1 MSILSYY
8 DIVFALSFF
17 LSILYIHFWWKYY
30 DTNISII
37 FVLVPIINLGYD
49 FLAHSKD
56 VSSAIIAL
64 KITYLGCFL
73 VFFVTMCMLNFCD
86 IKITKLLKVSF
97 GFINTGLFILS
108 LTIGYKK
115 FFYRGLSMVEKDGQF
130 TLVKDYGPVHTV
142 FVWIMAAYIFVW
154 AGIVFY
160 SLLKK
165 KQIPKLILYL
175 LLATSVI
182 AAIGYITKNY
192 FPIDPNPATYL
203 FAQVVYLFIIRRM
216 TLYQVGETVVESM
229 VRSGD
234 TGFISIDFKQRFL
247 GANDTAKKIFPVLKD
262 MPIDG
267 KLSDVLGLNESIQNW
282 IDGFEENNM
291 NNMFQYTV
299 QGANGPEK
307 FYQVK
312 INYLY
317 DGKRKRGYQIFVKDD
332 TLNQQYI
339 ALIDNY
345 NNELIK
351 RVDERSKGII
361 EAEGKLRES
370 LKRIENIN
378 MNIIRSLSFTID
390 AKDRYTSGHSKRVA
404 DYAVMLADRMG
415 KSERDK
421 TIVYYAGLLHDVG
434 KIRVPEDVI
443 NKPGKLSE
451 EEFDSIRIH
460 TVSGYDILLDIHD
473 DERIVYGAKYH
484 HEKYDGSGYPNGLAG
499 DNIPEIARIIA
510 VADAY
515 DAMASDRS
523 YRNALPQ
530 DVVRKEIEKGKGKQF
545 DPEIADLML
554 QIIDED
560 KDYNLRQKKDMKRR
574 ILIVDDDPVN
584 ITFVKG
590 ILGDME
596 DTLFFAAQT
605 EKEALEVLKE
615 TEVDLIMLDLI
626 MPDIDGFTLF
636 KEIRAMSDIPVIL
649 MTADK
654 SLETVTK
661 IHELHIED
669 YLTKPLDM
677 AITHEAVHG
686 LLHRA
691 GAEVLYES

>member
-1 MSILSYY
+1 MALLYYY
-8 DIVFALSFF
+8 DIVFALSFL
-17 LSILYIHFWWKYY
+17 LSFIYFHIWWKYY
-30 DTNISII
+30 DNNISII
-37 FVLVPIINLGYD
+37 FILVPVINLGYA
-49 FLAHSKD
+49 FLAHSQD
-56 VSSAIIAL
+56 LNSAIIAL
-64 KITYLGCFL
+64 KITFIGCFL
-73 VFFVTMCMLNFCD
+73 VFFVTMSMINFCELKKTQL
-86 IKITKLLKVSF
+86 IKISLGIV
-97 GFINTGLFILS
+97 NTGLFILS
-108 LTIGYKK
+108 LTIGHINL
-115 FFYRGLSMVEKDGQF
+115 FYRSLSMVEENGKYI
-130 TLVKDYGPVHTV
+130 LVKEFGPGHTV
-142 FVWIMAAYIFVW
+142 FVCAMAAYIFVW
-154 AGIVFY
+154 FGVIIY

-165 KQIPKLILYL
+165 KQFPKRILYL

-182 AAIGYITKNY
+182 SALGYITKNY
-192 FPIDPNPATYL
+192 FPVDPNPATYI
-203 FAQVVYLFIIRRM
+203 FAQLVYLVIIRRM

-234 TGFISIDFKQRFL
+234 TGFISIDFQQRFL
-247 GANDTAKKIFPVLKD
+247 GANETAKKIFPVLKD

-267 KLSDVLGLNESIQNW
+267 MLSDVLGLNESIQNW
-282 IDGFEENNM
+282 IDGFEENNI
-291 NNMFQYTV
+291 NNTYQYK
-299 QGANGPEK
+299 QDENGPEK
-307 FYQVK
+307 IYQVK
-312 INYLY
+312 IDYLY

-351 RVDERSKGII
+351 KVEERSKGIV

-404 DYAVMLADRMG
+404 DYAVMIAERMG

-443 NKPGKLSE
+443 NKPGKLSD

-484 HEKYDGSGYPNGLAG
+484 HEKYDGSGYPNGLSG
-499 DNIPEIARIIA
+499 ENIPEIARIIA

-523 YRNALPQ
+523 YRKALPQ

-545 DPEIADLML
+545 DPKIADLML
-554 QIIDED
+554 EIIDED
-560 KDYNLRQKKDMKRR
+560 KDYNLRQKQDMKYR
-574 ILIVDDDPVN
+574 ILIIDDDSVN

-596 DTLFFAAQT
+596 NTQFYAAQS
-605 EKEALEVLKE
+605 EKEALKVLAE
-615 TEVDLIMLDLI
+615 TKIDLIMLDLI

-636 KEIRAMSDIPVIL
+636 KEIRAMCEIPVIL

-691 GAEVLYES
+691 GAEVLYDS